1 MTLNFNT
8 SEVLLKQD
16 LFASLSHNAGTNT
29 DRNEFIVNWN
39 LQYLRDQYRNHR
51 VFLCLQNGI
60 FIQRVT
66 NDNANNNKSLI
77 FTADNLRF
85 KNRKSDI
92 NFFYGVDE
100 PNILTFLRMGNRP
113 VVNANRE
120 AENDHNIGM
129 SQMVYELESIP
140 DGLVT
145 FKIKNSGKTNGV
157 RELALQ
163 QDGSAIFQFIDL
175 HFVLYILKEKN
186 N

>member
-85 KNRKSDI
+85 KNRKRDI
-92 NFFYGVDE
+92 NFFYGADE

-120 AENDHNIGM
+120 AENDHNRNPPQTDPNQAEPYKG
-129 SQMVYELESIP
+129 SEPL
-140 DGLVT
+140 LL
-145 FKIKNSGKTNGV
+145 IKV
-157 RELALQ
+157 
-163 QDGSAIFQFIDL
+163 FFI
-175 HFVLYILKEKN
+175 YQRPQT
-186 N
+186 

>member
-16 LFASLSHNAGTNT
+16 LFVLLSHNAGTNT

-85 KNRKSDI
+85 KNRKRDI
-92 NFFYGVDE
+92 NFFYGADE

-113 VVNANRE
+113 VVNANTE

-129 SQMVYELESIP
+129 SQMYM
-140 DGLVT
+140 
-145 FKIKNSGKTNGV
+145 N
-157 RELALQ
+157 
-163 QDGSAIFQFIDL
+163 
-175 HFVLYILKEKN
+175 
-186 N
+186 